1 MDRKAALEDEPL
13 TRAMTEALDA
23 LDAAPEVRA
32 RRPTTT
38 TRRRERAVL
47 RSRRAE
53 TTRATTGTTARAD
66 RALSLARSQATRYA
80 DRSEIRDLL
89 DRVRARDAARAL
101 EDAHVNGHG
110 FR

>member
-1 MDRKAALEDEPL
+1 MGARASTFDTAVASARDDADASGVDGFVQVSPKMDRKAALEDEPL

-23 LDAAPEVRA
+23 LDAAPE
-32 RRPTTT
+32 
-38 TRRRERAVL
+38 
-47 RSRRAE
+47 
-53 TTRATTGTTARAD
+53 
-66 RALSLARSQATRYA
+66 ATRYA

-101 EDAHVNGHG
+101 EDAHVDGHG